1 MTPIRKTVVVLGAGP
16 AGLSI
21 AYELKRRSVDYI
33 VLEKGAVPGESFSH
47 YPKNIFFGPWLN
59 NTLPGSRVAWNWRL
73 RRATQS
79 AYTWYLGEYARH
91 NQLPI
96 HYGREVLQV
105 DREGDGFR
113 VHTTQGI
120 YQCQLLVNCSGYFS
134 TPNVPNYPGQNQ
146 SPLVFLHSQNY
157 REAADLTRR
166 MSGEGKR
173 VLVVGAGLTAG
184 ETLVDL
190 HRSGYKVSLS
200 HRGPLVF
207 GPSPLREAV
216 LAPINWLLERA
227 TLALKLRPNS
237 NPPMAGGL
245 TQKLINSKQV
255 ATYPGIDRFEGSTVV
270 FVDGQRC
277 QLDAVVWGTGYNYTT
292 AHLRGLLG
300 DGPVLLNR
308 MESSEV
314 PGLFF
319 LGLDHQRTYR
329 SRFLRGIRADARIL
343 GEILAERMAKAPLP
357 RFAEEYEFDLEKIPA
372 LV

>member
-1 MTPIRKTVVVLGAGP
+1 MTPIRKTVIVLGAGP

-21 AYELKRRSVDYI
+21 GYELKRRNVDYVI
-33 VLEKGAVPGESFSH
+33 LEKGSVAGESFSH

-73 RRATQS
+73 RRATQP

-91 NQLPI
+91 NELPI
-96 HYGREVLQV
+96 QFDREVLLV

-113 VHTTQGI
+113 VHTSQGP
-120 YQCQLLVNCSGYFS
+120 YQCQFLVNCSGYFS
-134 TPNVPNYPGQNQ
+134 TPNIPTYPGQAQ
-146 SPLVFLHSQNY
+146 SPLTFMHSQQY
-157 REAADLTRR
+157 REASDLVKVLGRDH
-166 MSGEGKR
+166 GR

-184 ETLVDL
+184 ETMLDL
-190 HRSGYKVSLS
+190 HRKGFEVSLS

-237 NPPMAGGL
+237 NPPMAGGP
-245 TQKLINSKQV
+245 TQKLIASGAVK
-255 ATYPGIDRFEGSTVV
+255 TYPGIDHFDRDSVV
-270 FVDGQRC
+270 FVDRQRLS
-277 QLDAVVWGTGYNYTT
+277 LDAVVWATGYNYTT
-292 AHLRGLLG
+292 AHLSSLLG
-300 DGPVLLNR
+300 EGPVQVNK

-329 SRFLRGIRADARIL
+329 SRFLRGIRADARLL